1 MGAPVVTEA
10 PPEGARS
17 AGLRS
22 VTRTATTTPGRLSVA
37 AVGLVLLTAVTGLFA
52 ALTLQDKKDTLDD
65 LVSHREP
72 LAAAAQ
78 LIFRSLSDADATAAS
93 AFLSGGAEPDEL
105 RARYEFDIAQAGAA
119 LGKASSDVG
128 ADSMAAQQVDILS
141 RQLPVYTGLVE
152 TARTNKRQG
161 FPAGAAYLRE
171 ASGLM
176 RSQILPAAE
185 KLYEIN
191 YQRLTSEQEDA
202 RSFPWI
208 TALLTLAL
216 IAALVVTQLWLTR
229 KTNRLIN
236 IGLAA
241 ATAAVALALI
251 WGTVALL
258 VESTYVRGAER
269 DGSQQVDLLVQARI
283 NSLKC
288 RADETLTLVA
298 RGDGAAY
305 EKEWAELAPTLAGEG
320 NLLSR
325 AAAAAPTPELA
336 APITEAVANAE
347 AWVAAHGKIRELDGT
362 GQYQE
367 AVAMAIGDAPDSAA
381 VAFAALD
388 RNLIAAL
395 DAGRGEFVAQTSR
408 AANALTGLVPGVVV
422 LAMVAGVGATLGIRA
437 RLREYR

>member
-10 PPEGARS
+10 PPAR
-17 AGLRS
+17 ARAALG
-22 VTRTATTTPGRLSVA
+22 RTTTTPGRLSVA
-37 AVGLVLLTAVTGLFA
+37 AAALVVLTTVAGVFA

-65 LVSHREP
+65 LVAHREP
-72 LAAAAQ
+72 LTAAAQ

-93 AFLSGGAEPDEL
+93 AFLSGGAEPDDL

-152 TARTNKRQG
+152 TARANNRQG

-191 YQRLTSEQEDA
+191 YQRLTTAQEDA
-202 RSFPWI
+202 RSFPWV
-208 TALLTLAL
+208 TAALTLVL

-236 IGLAA
+236 VGLAA

-258 VESTYVRGAER
+258 VESSYVRDAER
-269 DGSQQVDLLVQARI
+269 NGSQQVDLLVQARI

-305 EKEWAELAPTLAGEG
+305 EREWAELAPTLAGEG

-325 AAAAAPTPELA
+325 AAAAASTPALA
-336 APITEAVANAE
+336 EPITEAVRNAE
-347 AWVAAHGKIRELDGT
+347 AWVAAHGRIRELDST
-362 GQYQE
+362 GQYEQ
-367 AVAMAIGDAPDSAA
+367 AVALAITDTPDSAA
-381 VAFAALD
+381 AAFAALD
-388 RNLIAAL
+388 RNLITAL
-395 DAGRGEFVAQTSR
+395 DAGRAEFVTQTSR

-422 LAMVAGVGATLGIRA
+422 LALIAGVGTTLGIRA

>member
-1 MGAPVVTEA
+1 MTEVQ
-10 PPEGARS
+10 PMEDRDTV
-17 AGLRS
+17 LRR
-22 VTRTATTTPGRLSVA
+22 VTRSATTTPGRLSLVA
-37 AVGLVLLTAVTGLFA
+37 VVLVLLTAVTGVFA

-65 LVSHREP
+65 LVAHREP

-93 AFLSGGAEPDEL
+93 AFLSGGAEPAAL

-128 ADSMAAQQVDILS
+128 DDPRAAQQVDILS
-141 RQLPVYTGLVE
+141 RQLPVYTGLIE
-152 TARTNKRQG
+152 TARANNRQG

-176 RSQILPAAE
+176 RSQLLPAAE
-185 KLYEIN
+185 TLYDIN
-191 YQRLTSEQEDA
+191 YDRLSAEQADS

-208 TALLTLAL
+208 TALLTAAL

-229 KTNRLIN
+229 RTKRVIN
-236 IGLAA
+236 VGLAA
-241 ATAAVALALI
+241 ATSAVALALI
-251 WGTVALL
+251 WGTAALL
-258 VESTYVRGAER
+258 IESTYVRSGER

-305 EKEWAELAPTLAGEG
+305 EREWTELARTLAGEG
-320 NLLSR
+320 NLLRR
-325 AAAAAPTPELA
+325 AADAAVTPALAEPTR
-336 APITEAVANAE
+336 EAVGNAE
-347 AWVAAHGKIRELDGT
+347 AWVAAHRKIRELDDN
-362 GQYQE
+362 GQYAE
-367 AVAMAIGDAPDSAA
+367 AVTLAIGDAPDSAA

-388 RNLIAAL
+388 RNLISAL
-395 DAGRGEFVAQTSR
+395 NAGRAEFVAQTTR
-408 AANALTGLVPGVVV
+408 AGQALTGLVPGVVV
-422 LAMVAGVGATLGIRA
+422 LGLIAGAGTAMGIRA